1 MYRKDSA
8 GTCSWRGD
16 NLMSLRTVAIPGYTA
31 LPYLPEIVHSITTF
45 HDPQLFLGILCAND

>member
-1 MYRKDSA
+1 
-8 GTCSWRGD
+8 
-16 NLMSLRTVAIPGYTA
+16 MSLRTVAIPGYTA